1 MLLQDSIS
9 LRSTARGFYRR
20 LFVGTVGMRGNTM
33 VPRYKSYYRRR
44 VECRILLR
52 LTV

>member
-1 MLLQDSIS
+1 MLLQDTIS
-9 LRSTARGFYRR
+9 LRFTARGFYRR

-52 LTV
+52 LSV